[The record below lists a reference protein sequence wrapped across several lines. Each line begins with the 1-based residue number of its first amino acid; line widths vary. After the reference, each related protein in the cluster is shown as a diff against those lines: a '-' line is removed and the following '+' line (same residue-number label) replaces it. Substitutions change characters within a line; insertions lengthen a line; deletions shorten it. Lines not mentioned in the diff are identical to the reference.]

1 MRKPGYYN
9 LYPLSKTPGWPEDQW
24 YEEGKSS
31 WRCSGCGQA
40 VSQPGPIDAYLAYPP
55 DNAAINFITATGIGY
70 AQVALLE
77 AIGAATALRPLS
89 LGKLYNAKGQCLEEY
104 ATFRAEE
111 LLFIRGK
118 QVEGEYGA
126 KFRICPVCGRL
137 LYFPRGSRYLIQS
150 DLTGNSV
157 YETHLHS
164 LLVNEDA
171 YQHLKQKKWK
181 KLGIWK
187 LPVENVEPT
196 DRLSLPT
203 Y

>member
-1 MRKPGYYN
+1 MN
-9 LYPLSKTPGWPEDQW
+9 
-24 YEEGKSS
+24 KS
-31 WRCSGCGQA
+31 
-40 VSQPGPIDAYLAYPP
+40 VPIDAYLAYPP
-55 DNAAINFITATGIGY
+55 DNAAINFIMGIGIGY
-70 AQVALLE
+70 AQVALLD
-77 AIGAATALRPLS
+77 AIGAETALRPLS
-89 LGKLYNAKGQCLEEY
+89 LGKLYDAKGQCLEEY

-126 KFRICPVCGRL
+126 KFRVCPMCSRL
-137 LYFPRGSRYLIQS
+137 LYSPRGSRYIVES
-150 DLTGNSV
+150 DLVGSSV
-157 YETHLHS
+157 YETQLHS

-181 KLGIWK
+181 KLGIWR

-196 DRLSLPT
+196 DRLLLPT